1 MVSKIRSRILH
12 FLQLTHCA
20 FRIDGHCVYTAAA
33 NLYFEAD
40 CLRIERPGKPSRAMS
55 YQRLNLDKLLM
66 IINPS
71 AAAESR

>member
-12 FLQLTHCA
+12 FLQWTHCA

-33 NLYFEAD
+33 DLYFEDD

>member
-33 NLYFEAD
+33 NLYFED
-40 CLRIERPGKPSRAMS
+40 DYLRIERPGKPSRTMS